1 MSIRAPRTHDHRTR
15 RVLVFQQVPVFARVQ
30 MRQHSR
36 AVESEND
43 IPTPGFKAFMMV
55 LLTGFV
61 SGFIFGAL
69 ITVYTGFSWA
79 VSGVI
84 GLVGALSLGVGYAF
98 AGLLAKTFEVF
109 APNTTRVVPLVPLQL
124 VLSVTGAFL
133 ISLLVLSGLPYVYV
147 FSGALYFALCS
158 LGITILCHRR
168 YFETQKS
175 PLL

>member
-1 MSIRAPRTHDHRTR
+1 MSVRAPHPNDQPNR
-15 RVLVFQQVPVFARVQ
+15 RVLIFQQVPVFSRVQ
-30 MRQHSR
+30 MRQQAR
-36 AVESEND
+36 EIEPEND
-43 IPTPGFKAFMMV
+43 IPAPGFKAFMMV

-84 GLVGALSLGVGYAF
+84 GLVGALSLGAGYAF

-109 APNTTRVVPLVPLQL
+109 APSTTRVLPLVPLQL
-124 VLSVTGAFL
+124 VLSVAGAFL